1 MNSKN
6 TECEFTSKIQSC
18 LSGVDTNLMFTHRN
32 VKCLEINGEFVYL
45 WQDAKGNVC
54 YSFDLLS
61 QEYQTTSIA
70 KLGNA
75 LSSHFQCS
83 IEAVNNIGESLK
95 KMTIATIGL
104 NKAISDSKMHDN
116 YAAYSQA
123 GYMEQNIAQIDLIQD
138 LNQNSPSNQALIPQQ
153 YPQQDRFNQQQL
165 HSNTINLSDLQF
177 QYSQQT
183 FYLRMNE
190 LPIVHKEAFRP
201 NAKQAFF
208 TEKGLNIR
216 NKYIPSK
223 YMVKNLLPYN
233 PSSSFILS
241 FIFAM
246 AKNDIVQAMNIL
258 VWLVNSINTFV
269 KLPYALVIHGEND
282 TCMKLFYEEIV
293 VPLFNSF
300 HCDKIIGDRLD
311 EKSLSKQLDEK
322 IICNFHNIITPIIL
336 DRPAKEF
343 ISRLIHKDD
352 YKLNNKIVTTVAN
365 ILITSTSKYIP
376 LIAKDVPCLVVSVE
390 SNLAKFCRDKNIGT
404 NHYEVAKHI
413 EYDLEN
419 FVSIVKNIDLPKLNI
434 SCHLKFYE
442 DNNIDILD
450 GDAELLEVFYASIK
464 NMDKNLFAILKI
476 IAPKLYKTLMDD
488 FDKNRVNRI
497 NLIEYFTILFGED
510 VYKKNQNRRL
520 IEDLREL
527 SSTNEPFESDGF
539 HNIHGIVYYYL

>member
-32 VKCLEINGEFVYL
+32 VTCLQINGEFVYL

-83 IEAVNNIGESLK
+83 IEVVNNIGESLK

-123 GYMEQNIAQIDLIQD
+123 GYMEQNITQIDLIQD
-138 LNQNSPSNQALIPQQ
+138 MNQNSPSNQALIPQQ

-165 HSNTINLSDLQF
+165 HSNTVNLSDLQF

-201 NAKQAFF
+201 NVKQAFF
-208 TEKGLNIR
+208 TEKGLNMR
-216 NKYIPSK
+216 NKYIPSE

-233 PSSSFILS
+233 PSNSFVPS

-258 VWLVNSINTFV
+258 SWLVNSVNTLA
-269 KLPYALVIHGEND
+269 KQPALVLHSEND
-282 TCMKLFYEEIV
+282 TCMRLFYEEIIK
-293 VPLFNSF
+293 PLFNSF
-300 HCDKIIGDRLD
+300 YCEKITCDVLN
-311 EKSLSKQLDEK
+311 EKYLSKQLDEK
-322 IICNFHNIITPIIL
+322 AIYNFHNITTPIIL
-336 DRPAKEF
+336 DRPAEEF
-343 ISRLIHKDD
+343 LNRLIHKDD
-352 YKLNNKIVTTVAN
+352 YKLNNKSITTVAN

-376 LIAKDVPCLVVSVE
+376 LIAKDVPCLVVGVE
-390 SNLAKFCRDKNIGT
+390 PTLDDFCRDKNIGT
-404 NHYEVAKHI
+404 NYYEVAQYIK
-413 EYDLEN
+413 YDLEN
-419 FVSIVKNIDLPKLNI
+419 FVSIVRSIDLYKLNA
-434 SCHLKFYE
+434 SCDLKFYK
-442 DNNIDILD
+442 DDNIDILD
-450 GDAELLEVFYASIK
+450 GDAELLEVFNASIK
-464 NMDKNLFAILKI
+464 NKDISLFVILKK

>member
-116 YAAYSQA
+116 YAAYSQT

-138 LNQNSPSNQALIPQQ
+138 LNQNLPSNQALIPQQ
-153 YPQQDRFNQQQL
+153 YAQQDRFNQQQL
-165 HSNTINLSDLQF
+165 HSNTVNLSDFQF
-177 QYSQQT
+177 QYSQQI

-216 NKYIPSK
+216 NKYIPSE

-233 PSSSFILS
+233 PSNSFVPS

-258 VWLVNSINTFV
+258 AWLVNSVNTLA
-269 KLPYALVIHGEND
+269 KQPALVLHSEND
-282 TCMKLFYEEIV
+282 TCMRLFYEEIIN
-293 VPLFNSF
+293 PLFNSF
-300 HCDKIIGDRLD
+300 HCEKITCD
-311 EKSLSKQLDEK
+311 ELNEKYLSKQLDEK
-322 IICNFHNIITPIIL
+322 AIYNFHNITTPIIL
-336 DRPAKEF
+336 DRPAEEF
-343 ISRLIHKDD
+343 LNRLIHKDD
-352 YKLNNKIVTTVAN
+352 YKLNNKSITTVAN

-376 LIAKDVPCLVVSVE
+376 LIAKDVPCLVVCVE
-390 SNLAKFCRDKNIGT
+390 PTLDNFCRDKNIGT
-404 NHYEVAKHI
+404 NYYEVAQYIK
-413 EYDLEN
+413 YDLEN
-419 FVSIVKNIDLPKLNI
+419 FVSIVRSIDLYKLNA
-434 SCHLKFYE
+434 SCDLKFYK
-442 DNNIDILD
+442 DDNIDILD
-450 GDAELLEVFYASIK
+450 GDAELLEVFNASIK
-464 NMDKNLFAILKI
+464 NKDISLFVILKK